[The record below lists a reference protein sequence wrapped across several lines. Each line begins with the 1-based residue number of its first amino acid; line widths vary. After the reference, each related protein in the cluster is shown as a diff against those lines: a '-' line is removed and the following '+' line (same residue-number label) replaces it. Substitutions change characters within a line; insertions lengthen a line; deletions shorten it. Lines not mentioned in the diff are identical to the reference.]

1 MGDNIYSKRDDD
13 VENKGEV
20 PNAEEKS
27 TDYMKENNESEEA
40 LEKEIVSKDKDI
52 DVSNENQ
59 NTALINAKN
68 VKENEMKE
76 KKDSNDV
83 KQTATDNKILGG
95 KEETKIKDVK
105 DNEKDYEQKEI

>member
-1 MGDNIYSKRDDD
+1 MGNIYSKRDDDD

-27 TDYMKENNESEEA
+27 TDYMKEKNESEET

-59 NTALINAKN
+59 NTALTNAEN

-83 KQTATDNKILGG
+83 KQTTTDNKIVGMSQEEKA
-95 KEETKIKDVK
+95 KENFVPE
-105 DNEKDYEQKEI
+105 EKQ

>member
-1 MGDNIYSKRDDD
+1 MGNIYSKRDDDD

-27 TDYMKENNESEEA
+27 TDYMKEKNESEET

-59 NTALINAKN
+59 NTALINAEN

-83 KQTATDNKILGG
+83 KQMTTDNKILGE
-95 KEETKIKDVK
+95 KEETNIKDVK
-105 DNEKDYEQKEI
+105 DNEKNY